1 MVEHIFN
8 TTDVLRPVEVF
19 TSVERRRRW
28 SAEVKGRIVAASFA
42 PGAIVTEV
50 ARQHD
55 ISPQHLH
62 LWRRQAK
69 AGRLVLPLSD
79 DDVMFV
85 PVMLDRRGGGREPP
99 GSGSEVEVEVEV
111 AGAVIRVRAQTDLR
125 LVAAIARALQAA
137 S

>member
-28 SAEVKGRIVAASFA
+28 SPEVKGRIVAASFA

-69 AGRLVLPLSD
+69 SGRLVLPLSG
-79 DDVMFV
+79 DDVMFA

-99 GSGSEVEVEVEV
+99 GSGGEVEVEV

-125 LVAAIARALQAA
+125 LVAAIARALQA
-137 S
+137 SS